1 MTISITDSVA
11 AALTFMNTEVSITL
25 NNVRVNGGGGQ
36 RGYNESRR
44 A

>member
-1 MTISITDSVA
+1 MTISITGSVA

-25 NNVRVNGGGGQ
+25 NNVRVNGGAAST
-36 RGYNESRR
+36 RYNESRR